1 MITRRLTLLLLPLLP
16 VILGAC
22 KREATAAAK
31 AGTSRTIILLS
42 AHGDRAYEM
51 AQSQQLARLAFA
63 REGSN
68 LKVLDAKGDSKLQA
82 RQLDEA
88 VAEKPAAILISAVE
102 ASALSAHVSDAV
114 QAGALVIGLGENAA
128 SLPCSTVVQVAQRD
142 LGKLAGELVAQSLT
156 RKAQE
161 EGKTEAVGRVVEL
174 RGDDHSAEA
183 QARHEGFMEA
193 LQKVPGVI
201 LVHDAPANWTGQGGK
216 DRIHEALRLQ
226 SQFDVVYCQSD
237 AIALGAAS
245 ALGEQRG
252 QMMIIGTDGF
262 RGDEGGL
269 TLVAQGSID
278 ASIYQPPL
286 VDLAWQIIER
296 RVSEPGFTPK
306 PAYRISGLV
315 ITPKNV
321 EDLRRGG
328 FPALPAL

>member
-1 MITRRLTLLLLPLLP
+1 MTTRRLTFLLLSLLP

-22 KREATAAAK
+22 KREATAAK
-31 AGTSRTIILLS
+31 AATTRTVVLLN
-42 AHGDRAYEM
+42 ARGDRGYEM

-68 LKVLDAKGDSKLQA
+68 LKVLDAKGDSALQA
-82 RQLDEA
+82 RQFDEA
-88 VAEKPAAILISAVE
+88 VAEKPAAILLSPVE
-102 ASALSAHVSDAV
+102 AGALSTHVGDAV
-114 QAGALVIGLGENAA
+114 QAGVFVIGLGENAA
-128 SLPCSTVVQVAQRD
+128 SLPCSTVLQVGQRD
-142 LGKLAGELVAQSLT
+142 LGKLAGEVVAQALT

-161 EGKTEAVGRVVEL
+161 EGRTETTGRVVEL
-174 RGDDHSAEA
+174 RGDEHSAEC

-193 LQKVPGVI
+193 LQKVPGAI
-201 LVHDAPANWTGQGGK
+201 LVHDAPADWTGQGGK
-216 DRIHEALRLQ
+216 DRVREALRLQ
-226 SQFDVVYCQSD
+226 SQFDVIYAHSD

-245 ALGEQRG
+245 MLGEQRV
-252 QMMIIGTDGF
+252 QMLVIGTDGF
-262 RGDEGGL
+262 RGEEGGL
-269 TLVAQGSID
+269 TLVAQGNLD

-296 RVSEPGFTPK
+296 RLSEPGFVAK
-306 PAYRISGLV
+306 PVYRLNGLV